1 MRKNKLT
8 GEWIIYAENRKKRPY
23 EFEKKMEKKDI
34 KNNPCP
40 FCKGNEDK
48 TTKAIFQDR
57 QKDWSIRV
65 FPNRFPA
72 VEQQSEK
79 ITTEGFYDAI
89 AAVGR
94 HEVVV
99 DTPNHDETIEQFSL
113 EHIENILTVLQKR
126 FLDIKQTENVKQVQI
141 FKNAGADAGMSIQHS
156 HWQLIGLPTVSKR
169 QENYEKNAKEY
180 YDKNNS
186 CILCDMIAWEKEHKS
201 RVCCETEEF
210 IAITPYASRFSYEI
224 WLLPKKHISS
234 FAQLE
239 KKELKELAWMMKK
252 MLKRITE
259 LREDIS
265 YNICFIEGGTEEV
278 QQHGK
283 GLHWSVQILPRIGG
297 FAGLEFATETYI
309 NSVLPETAAKWY
321 QEE

>member
-1 MRKNKLT
+1 
-8 GEWIIYAENRKKRPY
+8 
-23 EFEKKMEKKDI
+23 MEKKDI

-169 QENYEKNAKEY
+169 QENYEKTAKEY

>member
-1 MRKNKLT
+1 
-8 GEWIIYAENRKKRPY
+8 
-23 EFEKKMEKKDI
+23 MEKKDI

-169 QENYEKNAKEY
+169 QENYEKTAKEY

-239 KKELKELAWMMKK
+239 KELKELAWMMKK

>member
-126 FLDIKQTENVKQVQI
+126 FLDIKQTENVSQQTLLLCSFSHAI
-141 FKNAGADAGMSIQHS
+141 MSQRIQ
-156 HWQLIGLPTVSKR
+156 
-169 QENYEKNAKEY
+169 
-180 YDKNNS
+180 
-186 CILCDMIAWEKEHKS
+186 
-201 RVCCETEEF
+201 
-210 IAITPYASRFSYEI
+210 
-224 WLLPKKHISS
+224 LLFLS
-234 FAQLE
+234 
-239 KKELKELAWMMKK
+239 
-252 MLKRITE
+252 
-259 LREDIS
+259 
-265 YNICFIEGGTEEV
+265 
-278 QQHGK
+278 
-283 GLHWSVQILPRIGG
+283 
-297 FAGLEFATETYI
+297 
-309 NSVLPETAAKWY
+309 
-321 QEE
+321 